1 MPRRIIPLTDVQVR
15 NAKPKEKDYKLPD
28 GYGLYLL
35 VSKTG
40 GRLWRFN
47 FIFDGKPNQ
56 LSFGSYPEIT
66 LAEARQRREDARKLL
81 AHGISPGEAR
91 KAEKQSQ
98 TQESETFEAIAWEWY
113 NRQVPAWA
121 ATHAATVISRLK
133 RDVFPHVGSRPISE
147 LKAID
152 MLKVFRK
159 IEAREKIET
168 AHRVK
173 SICGQ
178 VFRYAVATGR
188 AERDC
193 TVDLR
198 GTLTPVIPKHHAALT
213 DPKEVAPFLRAIDD
227 YDGSFTVKCAMRLSA
242 LVFLRPGE
250 LRLAEWTEFDLDA
263 GEWNVPI
270 ERMKLKKRLKESRKG
285 EKHLVPLAQQAVEI
299 LKTLKPVTGGG
310 KYLFP
315 SMTTNL
321 KPISD
326 NTINQAIRRM
336 GYDKDEMTAH
346 GFRAMARTILEE
358 VLHVQPEIIEHQL
371 AHVVRDSLGR
381 AYNRTTHLAA
391 RKKMMQTWADYL
403 DGLKAGAKVIS
414 LRRSE
419 KSDT

>member
-1 MPRRIIPLTDVQVR
+1 MPKRVIPLTDVQVK
-15 NAKPKEKDYKLPD
+15 NAKPKEKDYKLAD
-28 GYGLYLL
+28 GFGLVLL
-35 VSKTG
+35 VKKTG
-40 GRLWRFN
+40 GKLWHFN
-47 FIFDGKPNQ
+47 YTFGGKQ
-56 LSFGSYPEIT
+56 LLLSLGTYPEIT

-98 TQESETFEAIAWEWY
+98 TQQAETFESIALEWY
-113 NRQVPAWA
+113 NRQVPVWA
-121 ATHAATVISRLK
+121 ATHAATVIARLK
-133 RDVFPHVGSRPISE
+133 RDVFPHVGARPIAE
-147 LKAID
+147 LKATD
-152 MLKVFRK
+152 MLQVFRR

-193 TVDLR
+193 TADLR

-213 DPKEVAPFLRAIDD
+213 DPKDVAPFLRAIDD
-227 YDGSFTVKCAMRLSA
+227 YNGSFVVKCAMRLSA

-285 EKHLVPLAQQAVEI
+285 EKHLVPLARQAIDV
-299 LKTLKPVTGGG
+299 LKELQKVTGSGR
-310 KYLFP
+310 YLFP
-315 SMTTNL
+315 SMNTTL

-326 NTINQAIRRM
+326 ATVNQAIRRM
-336 GYDKDEMTAH
+336 GYEKGEMTAH

-403 DGLKAGAKVIS
+403 DTLKSGAKVIH
-414 LRRSE
+414 LSE
-419 KSDT
+419 RASHG

>member
-98 TQESETFEAIAWEWY
+98 AQESETFEAIAWEWY

-213 DPKEVAPFLRAIDD
+213 NPKEVAPFLRAIDD

-250 LRLAEWTEFDLDA
+250 LRLAEWTEFDMDA

-299 LKTLKPVTGGG
+299 LKALKPVTGGG

-391 RKKMMQTWADYL
+391 RKRMMQTWADYL
-403 DGLKAGAKVIS
+403 DGLRAGAKVIS
-414 LRRSE
+414 LRRSD
-419 KSDT
+419 K

>member
-1 MPRRIIPLTDVQVR
+1 MPKRVVPLTDVQLK
-15 NAKPKEKDYKLPD
+15 NAKPKDKDYKLAD
-28 GYGLYLL
+28 GYGLVLL
-35 VSKTG
+35 VKKTG
-40 GRLWRFN
+40 GKLWHFN
-47 FIFDGKPNQ
+47 YTYGGKQ
-56 LSFGSYPEIT
+56 LLLSLGTYPEIT

-81 AHGISPGEAR
+81 AHGIDAR

-98 TQESETFEAIAWEWY
+98 TQQTETFEAIALEWY
-113 NRQVPAWA
+113 NRQVPVWA

-133 RDVFPHVGSRPISE
+133 RDVFPHVGARAISE
-147 LKAID
+147 LKATD
-152 MLKVFRK
+152 MLQVFRK

-193 TVDLR
+193 TADLR
-198 GTLTPVIPKHHAALT
+198 GTMTPVIPKHHAALT

-250 LRLAEWTEFDLDA
+250 LRLAEWTEFDLGA

-285 EKHLVPLAQQAVEI
+285 EKHLVPLARQAVEI
-299 LKTLKPVTGGG
+299 LKTLQPVTGGG

-336 GYDKDEMTAH
+336 GYDKYEMTAH

-381 AYNRTTHLAA
+381 AYNRTTQLAA

-403 DGLKAGAKVIS
+403 DNLKTVAKVIQLS
-414 LRRSE
+414 DRSAG
-419 KSDT
+419 

>member
-1 MPRRIIPLTDVQVR
+1 MPKRVVPLTDVQVK
-15 NAKPKEKDYKLPD
+15 NAKPRDKDYKLAD
-28 GYGLYLL
+28 GYGLVLL
-35 VSKTG
+35 VKKTG
-40 GRLWRFN
+40 GKLWHFN
-47 FIFDGKPNQ
+47 YTFDGKQ
-56 LSFGSYPEIT
+56 LLLSLGTYPEIS

-81 AHGISPGEAR
+81 AHGISPGDAR

-98 TQESETFEAIAWEWY
+98 TQQVETFEAIAWEWY
-113 NRQVPAWA
+113 NRQLPVWA

-133 RDVFPHVGSRPISE
+133 RDVFPHVGARAIAE
-147 LKAID
+147 LKATD
-152 MLKVFRK
+152 MLHVFRK

-188 AERDC
+188 ADRDC
-193 TVDLR
+193 TADLR

-213 DPKEVAPFLRAIDD
+213 DPKDVAPFLRAIDD
-227 YDGSFTVKCAMRLSA
+227 YNGSFTVKCAMHLSA

-285 EKHLVPLAQQAVEI
+285 EKHLVPLARQAVEI
-299 LKTLKPVTGGG
+299 LKTLQPITGGG

-321 KPISD
+321 KPLSD

-336 GYDKDEMTAH
+336 GYDKNEMTAH

-358 VLHVQPEIIEHQL
+358 VLHVKPEIIEHQL

-391 RKKMMQTWADYL
+391 RKEMMRTWADYL
-403 DGLKAGAKVIS
+403 DGLKQVARLIPIS
-414 LRRSE
+414 
-419 KSDT
+419 KAA

>member
-1 MPRRIIPLTDVQVR
+1 MPKRVVPLTDVQVK
-15 NAKPKEKDYKLPD
+15 NAKPKDKDYKLSD
-28 GYGLYLL
+28 GFGLVLL
-35 VSKTG
+35 VKKTG
-40 GRLWRFN
+40 GKLWHFN
-47 FIFDGKPNQ
+47 YTYEGKQ
-56 LSFGSYPEIT
+56 LLLSLGTYPEIA
-66 LAEARQRREDARKLL
+66 LAEARQRREDARKLI
-81 AHGISPGEAR
+81 AHGINPSDVR

-98 TQESETFEAIAWEWY
+98 TQQAETFEAIAWEWY

-299 LKTLKPVTGGG
+299 LKALKPVTGGG

-358 VLHVQPEIIEHQL
+358 VLNVQPEIIEHQL

-381 AYNRTTHLAA
+381 AYNRTTHLGA

-403 DGLKAGAKVIS
+403 DKLRAGAKVIKLTERTS
-414 LRRSE
+414 Q
-419 KSDT
+419 

>member
-1 MPRRIIPLTDVQVR
+1 MPRRIVPLTDVQVR

-35 VSKTG
+35 VTKTG

-47 FIFDGKPNQ
+47 YIFDNKPNQ
-56 LSFGSYPEIT
+56 LSLGSYPEIT
-66 LAEARQRREDARKLL
+66 LADARQRREDARKLL

-98 TQESETFEAIAWEWY
+98 TQETETFEAIALEWY
-113 NRQVPAWA
+113 NRQVPVWA

-147 LKAID
+147 LKATD
-152 MLKVFRK
+152 MLQVFRK

-188 AERDC
+188 ADRDC
-193 TVDLR
+193 TADLR

-213 DPKEVAPFLRAIDD
+213 DPKEVAPFLRAIDE

-381 AYNRTTHLAA
+381 AYNRTTHLVA

-403 DGLKAGAKVIS
+403 DNLKSVAKVIQ
-414 LRRSE
+414 L
-419 KSDT
+419 SDRASK

>member
-1 MPRRIIPLTDVQVR
+1 MPKRVIPLTDVQVK
-15 NAKPKEKDYKLPD
+15 NAKPKDKDYKLSD
-28 GYGLYLL
+28 GFGLILL
-35 VSKTG
+35 VKKTG
-40 GRLWRFN
+40 GKLWHFN
-47 FIFDGKPNQ
+47 YTCGGKQ
-56 LSFGSYPEIT
+56 LLLSLGTYPEIT

-81 AHGISPGEAR
+81 AHGINPGDAR

-98 TQESETFEAIAWEWY
+98 TQQKETFEAIALEWY
-113 NRQVPAWA
+113 NRQVPVWA
-121 ATHAATVISRLK
+121 DTHAATVISRLK
-133 RDVFPHVGSRPISE
+133 RDVFPHVGTRPIAE
-147 LKAID
+147 LKATD
-152 MLKVFRK
+152 MLHVFRQ
-159 IEAREKIET
+159 IDAREKIERG
-168 AHRVK
+168 HRVK

-213 DPKEVAPFLRAIDD
+213 EPKDVAPFLRAMDE
-227 YDGSFTVKCAMRLSA
+227 YQGSFTVKCAMRLSS
-242 LVFLRPGE
+242 LVFQRPGE
-250 LRLAEWTEFDLDA
+250 LRLAEWTEFDFNSC
-263 GEWNVPI
+263 EWNIPI
-270 ERMKLKKRLKESRKG
+270 ERMKLKKRLKEARKG
-285 EKHLVPLAQQAVEI
+285 EKHLVPLSRQAVEI
-299 LKTLKPVTGGG
+299 LKTLQPLTGSG

-358 VLHVQPEIIEHQL
+358 VLNVRPEIIEHQL
-371 AHVVRDSLGR
+371 AHVVRDALGR

-391 RKKMMQTWADYL
+391 RKTMMQTWADY
-403 DGLKAGAKVIS
+403 
-414 LRRSE
+414 
-419 KSDT
+419 

>member
-1 MPRRIIPLTDVQVR
+1 MPKRVIPITDVQVR
-15 NAKPKEKDYKLPD
+15 NAKPKDKDYKLSD
-28 GYGLYLL
+28 GYGLVLI
-35 VSKTG
+35 VTKTG

-47 FIFDGKPNQ
+47 YLYEGKQQQ
-56 LSFGSYPEIT
+56 LALGSYPEIT
-66 LAEARQRREDARKLL
+66 LAEARLRRDDARKLL

-98 TQESETFEAIAWEWY
+98 TQQAETFEAIALEWY
-113 NRQVPAWA
+113 NRQVPVWA

-147 LKAID
+147 LKATD
-152 MLKVFRK
+152 MLQVFRK

-193 TVDLR
+193 TADLR

-250 LRLAEWTEFDLDA
+250 LRWAEWTEFDLDA

-299 LKTLKPVTGGG
+299 LKALKPVTGGG

-358 VLHVQPEIIEHQL
+358 VLHVKPEIIEHQL

-391 RKKMMQTWADYL
+391 RKMMMQQWADYL
-403 DGLKAGAKVIS
+403 DGLKTGAKVI
-414 LRRSE
+414 
-419 KSDT
+419 KISDRTAT

>member
-1 MPRRIIPLTDVQVR
+1 MPRRIVPLTDVQVR

-47 FIFDGKPNQ
+47 FIFDNKPNQ
-56 LSFGSYPEIT
+56 LSLGSYPEIT
-66 LAEARQRREDARKLL
+66 LADARQRREDARKLL
-81 AHGISPGEAR
+81 AHGINPSDAR

-98 TQESETFEAIAWEWY
+98 TQQSETFEVIALEWY
-113 NRQVPAWA
+113 NRQVPVWA

-133 RDVFPHVGSRPISE
+133 RDVFPHVGARPISE
-147 LKAID
+147 LKATD
-152 MLKVFRK
+152 MLQVFRR

-193 TVDLR
+193 TADLR

-213 DPKEVAPFLRAIDD
+213 DPKDVAPFLRAIDE
-227 YDGSFTVKCAMRLSA
+227 YDGSFTVKCAMRLSS

-270 ERMKLKKRLKESRKG
+270 ERMKLKKRLKEARKG
-285 EKHLVPLAQQAVEI
+285 EKHLVPLARQAVEI
-299 LKTLKPVTGGG
+299 LKALHPVTGEG

-326 NTINQAIRRM
+326 NTINQAIRRL

-358 VLHVQPEIIEHQL
+358 VLHIQPEIIEHQL

-381 AYNRTTHLAA
+381 AYNRTTHLSA

-403 DGLKAGAKVIS
+403 DKLKSGAKIIQFPAKLS
-414 LRRSE
+414 
-419 KSDT
+419 

>member
-98 TQESETFEAIAWEWY
+98 AQESETFEAIAWEWY

-403 DGLKAGAKVIS
+403 DKLRAGAKIIQ
-414 LRRSE
+414 L
-419 KSDT
+419 SDRTS